1 MRAMELSAR
10 TLENAWVR
18 LEPLEE
24 RHRAEMIAAAEAD
37 PTIFRHMPYPVETQG
52 FAPSFEWLLK
62 EREAG
67 RWIPHAVFACFPP
80 PQAGGA
86 GRPPPGGGHDTPA
99 RASTAQ
105 RRPLSHHA
113 ARADSS
119 PARGGAKQIIGQ
131 SCYLT
136 IRPRDAGVEI
146 GGTWYV
152 RGAQGATVN
161 PAAKLALLDN
171 AFAQGAERVEFKTD
185 ALNAQSRAA
194 LTKLGATLEGI
205 HRRHMLR
212 SNGTWRDS
220 AYFSIVR
227 EEWPDVRAKLEAR
240 LAAFSEERSH
250 G

>member
-1 MRAMELSAR
+1 MELAAR
-10 TLENAWVR
+10 ILENAWVR

-24 RHRAEMIAAAEAD
+24 RHRAEMIVAAEAD
-37 PTIFRHMPYPVETQG
+37 PTIFRHMPYQVAEQG

-67 RWIPHAVFACFPP
+67 RWIPYLVRA
-80 PQAGGA
+80 
-86 GRPPPGGGHDTPA
+86 PGGPA
-99 RASTAQ
+99 V
-105 RRPLSHHA
+105 
-113 ARADSS
+113 
-119 PARGGAKQIIGQ
+119 GQ

-136 IRPRDAGVEI
+136 IRERDASVEI

-152 RGAQGATVN
+152 RDAQGGAIN

-194 LTKLGATLEGI
+194 LTKLGATFEGI
-205 HRRHMLR
+205 HRRHMR
-212 SNGTWRDS
+212 RPNGTWRDS

-227 EEWPDVRAKLEAR
+227 EEWPDVRARLEKR
-240 LAAFSEERSH
+240 LSAFT
-250 G
+250 

>member
-1 MRAMELSAR
+1 MRPMKLAAR

-37 PTIFRHMPYPVETQG
+37 PAIFSHMPYPVAEQG
-52 FAPSFEWLLK
+52 FGPSFDWLVR

-67 RWIPHAVFACFPP
+67 RWIPHAV
-80 PQAGGA
+80 
-86 GRPPPGGGHDTPA
+86 
-99 RASTAQ
+99 
-105 RRPLSHHA
+105 RRPDGRVA
-113 ARADSS
+113 
-119 PARGGAKQIIGQ
+119 GQ

-136 IRPRDAGVEI
+136 IRERDAGVEI

-152 RGAQGATVN
+152 REAQGTAIN

-171 AFAQGAERVEFKTD
+171 AFASGAERVEFKTD

-194 LTKLGATLEGI
+194 LTKLGATFEGV
-205 HRRHMLR
+205 HRRHMRRL
-212 SNGTWRDS
+212 NGSWRDS
-220 AYFSIVR
+220 AYFSIIR
-227 EEWPDVRAKLEAR
+227 QEWPDVRARLEAR
-240 LAAFSEERSH
+240 LQAL

>member
-1 MRAMELSAR
+1 MELAAR

-37 PTIFRHMPYPVETQG
+37 PEIFRLMPYPVAEHG
-52 FAPSFEWLLK
+52 FAPSFEWLLN

-67 RWIPHAVFACFPP
+67 RWIPHAVRAPD
-80 PQAGGA
+80 
-86 GRPPPGGGHDTPA
+86 GRVV
-99 RASTAQ
+99 
-105 RRPLSHHA
+105 
-113 ARADSS
+113 
-119 PARGGAKQIIGQ
+119 GQ

-152 RGAQGATVN
+152 REMQGTSVN

-194 LTKLGATLEGI
+194 LTKLGATFEGI

-212 SNGTWRDS
+212 PNGTWRDS
-220 AYFSIVR
+220 AYFSIIR
-227 EEWPDVRAKLEAR
+227 EDWPDVRAKLEAR
-240 LAAFSEERSH
+240 LTTVS
-250 G
+250 

>member
-1 MRAMELSAR
+1 MELSAR

-37 PTIFRHMPYPVETQG
+37 PAIFRHMPYPVETQG
-52 FAPSFEWLLK
+52 FAPTFDWLLN
-62 EREAG
+62 ERAEA
-67 RWIPHAVFACFPP
+67 RWIPHVVSACISSPVY
-80 PQAGGA
+80 
-86 GRPPPGGGHDTPA
+86 GGGSRELA
-99 RASTAQ
+99 RDGGGDAAPKLVSTEQ
-105 RRPLSHHA
+105 HRPLSHHA

-119 PARGGAKQIIGQ
+119 PAGGGAKEKIVGQ

-136 IRPRDAGVEI
+136 MRERDAGVEI

-152 RGAQGATVN
+152 REAQGTAIN

-194 LTKLGATLEGI
+194 LTKLGATFEGI
-205 HRRHMLR
+205 HRRHMKRL
-212 SNGTWRDS
+212 SGTWRDS

-227 EEWPDVRAKLEAR
+227 EEWPDVRARIEAR
-240 LAAFSEERSH
+240 LATFS
-250 G
+250 

>member
-1 MRAMELSAR
+1 MELAAR
-10 TLENAWVR
+10 ILENAWVR

-24 RHRAEMIAAAEAD
+24 RHRAELIAAAEAD
-37 PTIFRHMPYPVETQG
+37 PAIFRHMPYPVAEQG

-67 RWIPHAVFACFPP
+67 RWIPHVVIARSSSPVN
-80 PQAGGA
+80 
-86 GRPPPGGGHDTPA
+86 GGGNE
-99 RASTAQ
+99 R
-105 RRPLSHHA
+105 
-113 ARADSS
+113 
-119 PARGGAKQIIGQ
+119 IVGQ

-136 IRPRDAGVEI
+136 IRPRDAGVEV

-152 RGAQGATVN
+152 REAQGTAVN

-194 LTKLGATLEGI
+194 LTKLGATFEGI

-212 SNGTWRDS
+212 PNGTWRDS

-227 EEWPDVRAKLEAR
+227 EEWPAVRAKLEAR
-240 LAAFSEERSH
+240 LAP
-250 G
+250 